1 MRHIMETSILWKNI
15 MVNHGRRGAI
25 IKDKGERRIM
35 NVVQRGVIVIIGKR
49 GVIKVIREMDTS
61 RTGEETMA
69 LKIQQGGKTDET

>member
-1 MRHIMETSILWKNI
+1 
-15 MVNHGRRGAI
+15 
-25 IKDKGERRIM
+25 M